1 MNNNINKQF
10 LSRYGRKLEL
20 KSQNPFI
27 GRCCFIKT
35 NKQIIFYLVTKV
47 KYNDLVTYETLK
59 NCLKHMCEL
68 CIQMNLKTISI
79 SQESFEFDN
88 INWSVIKNLLDET
101 FSTTTMQINL
111 YENQEDNK
119 EMIL

>member
-59 NCLKHMCEL
+59 NCLKHMCEFSE
-68 CIQMNLKTISI
+68 NEISEKFTVKCVKI
-79 SQESFEFDN
+79 
-88 INWSVIKNLLDET
+88 
-101 FSTTTMQINL
+101 
-111 YENQEDNK
+111 
-119 EMIL
+119 